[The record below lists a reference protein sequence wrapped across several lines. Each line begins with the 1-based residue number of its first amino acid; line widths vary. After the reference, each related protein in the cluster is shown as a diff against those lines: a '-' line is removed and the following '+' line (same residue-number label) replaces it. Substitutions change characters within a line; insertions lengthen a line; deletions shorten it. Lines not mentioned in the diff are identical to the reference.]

1 MDDGI
6 IDFTQYLERRRDA
19 EGPRPGGAFALWG
32 ADGER
37 SRFAL
42 PVWRVVYLAGGQ
54 RGGILRREEGAGA
67 PGALEP
73 FVVLDLHR
81 DPADL
86 DFSPSLVDGLGAAR
100 APALTEGEEGGL
112 AILLGEDETSRWYL
126 VVESDEPVGLAARER
141 EDILF
146 LAGECA
152 GLLFL
157 RNLAGT
163 VGEPD
168 D

>member
-19 EGPRPGGAFALWG
+19 EGPRPGGAFSLWG

-54 RGGILRREEGAGA
+54 RGGIVHRADGAGA
-67 PGALEP
+67 PVEP

-86 DFSPSLVDGLGAAR
+86 DFPVGLVEGLETAR
-100 APALTEGEEGGL
+100 APALREGAEGGL
-112 AILLGEDETSRWYL
+112 TILLGEEEGSRWYL
-126 VVESDEPVGLAARER
+126 VVESDEPVGLAPRER

-157 RNLAGT
+157 RNLAGI
-163 VGEPD
+163 GPEAED
-168 D
+168 